1 MNTEIVPPLSAIAGH
16 QLRNVSPSSTTTSG
30 TVSSRF
36 FIFYDQCNVI
46 ICFFLFHANSFSTVA
61 AMTLHQPLSCL
72 NIKRSKKLTPRP
84 QKDRENLRPSRNRTC
99 SLLRRIDQSDAPE
112 DLFSSEILTGFSL
125 PLRAGRAREIGRRTN
140 RSLKVRFP
148 KLMKKS

>member
-1 MNTEIVPPLSAIAGH
+1 MSAKAGH
-16 QLRNVSPSSTTTSG
+16 QLRYVSPSSTTTSG

-36 FIFYDQCNVI
+36 FIFYDQ
-46 ICFFLFHANSFSTVA
+46 FAFLSYANSFSTVA